1 MSRAEF
7 HALTAVIDY
16 PMFVVTCAAGGERAG
31 CLVGFAT
38 QCSIDPPR
46 YLVCLSHANR
56 TEDVAKRADV
66 LAVHLLSADQQDV
79 AELFGSQTG
88 DEIDKFER
96 CEWEPG
102 PLGVPLLTACPSRFV
117 GRVFDRHAFGD
128 HTGYVLDVV
137 DAAAPDARYGD
148 GFRPLT
154 FQQVRHVEPGHP
166 A

>member
-1 MSRAEF
+1 MSQAEF

-56 TEDVAKRADV
+56 TEGVAQRADV

-79 AELFGSQTG
+79 ADLFGAKTG
-88 DEIDKFER
+88 DDIDKFQR

-102 PLGVPLLTACPSRFV
+102 PSGVPLLTACPSRFV
-117 GRVFDRHAFGD
+117 GQVVDRRTFGD
-128 HTGYVLDVV
+128 HTGYVLDVL
-137 DAAAPDARYGD
+137 DAAAPEAGD
-148 GFRPLT
+148 GDRFRPLT
-154 FQQVRHVEPGHP
+154 FQHVRDIEPGHP